1 MEQYS
6 RQPLVYPHHSLTTE
20 GTEHPSS
27 LGVMG
32 VCLSPIW
39 FGWRLCWKT
48 SGNHAGK
55 SEKICEKNKTP
66 DCSGVYLVAP
76 SGIDPLT

>member
-6 RQPLVYPHHSLTTE
+6 RQPLVYLHHSLATE

-32 VCLSPIW
+32 
-39 FGWRLCWKT
+39 
-48 SGNHAGK
+48 GNHAGK